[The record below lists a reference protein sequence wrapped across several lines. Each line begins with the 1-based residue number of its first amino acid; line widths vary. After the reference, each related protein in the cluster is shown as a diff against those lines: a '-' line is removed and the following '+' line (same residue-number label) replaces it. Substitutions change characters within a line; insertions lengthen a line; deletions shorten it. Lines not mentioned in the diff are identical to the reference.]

1 MLPPNGERRA
11 GPATHWLSC
20 SDERDIHADASRTP
34 SLPVPS
40 WSQCATCLDE
50 SLDELVRGRNV
61 RGLLRADAHITF
73 ATHRTFC
80 DVTNETTGTGTGKKT
95 PGEPGHTRPV
105 QYPHRHR
112 RRRLQVPR
120 LTSYTIFDPVV
131 VNWSWCV
138 RRSVYKYCDS
148 SGHLRVRDDISV
160 ANPKSLRSSQ
170 RRIRTMHTGTI
181 GSDEGCNDT
190 G

>member
-1 MLPPNGERRA
+1 MVSGGQDLPPIGCRVVMNATSTLTLLGRRPCQYRA
-11 GPATHWLSC
+11 GANAQPAWTSHLTS
-20 SDERDIHADASRTP
+20 SSADATSADCCVRMRT
-34 SLPVPS
+34 S
-40 WSQCATCLDE
+40 
-50 SLDELVRGRNV
+50 
-61 RGLLRADAHITF
+61 LLRRFGLF
-73 ATHRTFC
+73 AT
-80 DVTNETTGTGTGKKT
+80 TNETTGTGTGKKT

-105 QYPHRHR
+105 QYPYRHR

-181 GSDEGCNDT
+181 GCNDT